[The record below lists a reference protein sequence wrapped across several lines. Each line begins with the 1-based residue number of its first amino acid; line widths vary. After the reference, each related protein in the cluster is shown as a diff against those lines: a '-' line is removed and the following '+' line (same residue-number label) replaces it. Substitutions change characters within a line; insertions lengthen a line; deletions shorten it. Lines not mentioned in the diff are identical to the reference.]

1 MADFCDE
8 AEKQSQHYLDAA
20 LANINANF
28 SIEGNGEC
36 LYCGEAV
43 EPTVVNGK
51 SIVGRWCDSSC
62 REEWS
67 SGNGL

>member
-1 MADFCDE
+1 MADFGDE

-20 LANINANF
+20 LSNINANF

-43 EPTVVNGK
+43 EPTVVNSK
-51 SIVGRWCDSSC
+51 SIIGRWCSAYC
-62 REEWS
+62 RDMY
-67 SGNGL
+67 ND

>member
-1 MADFCDE
+1 MADFGDE

-28 SIEGNGEC
+28 SIEGNGKC
-36 LYCGEAV
+36 LYCGEEV
-43 EPTVVNGK
+43 KPTVTNGTF
-51 SIVGRWCDSSC
+51 IIGRWCDSDC

-67 SGNGL
+67 KDND